1 MWRYP
6 VKSMLGERLEEARLD
21 AAGFTHDRG
30 LALIDSTTGVVAT
43 AKHPRLWRALL
54 TYSAAVRDGQV
65 LVTSPAGWTRDA
77 TAAGVDELLSD
88 ALARPV
94 RVAAERPDG
103 ATVERPD
110 PEDVLDRGVD
120 AVVPAATLEI
130 GQGSPGTSFVDYAPV
145 HLITSATLDAVGA
158 EEVRYR
164 PNLVVET
171 PPGTPA
177 FIENDWVGRT
187 LHIGGVVGTHGTDG
201 TTVLRIALPTPR
213 CSVPTLEHGSL
224 PRAPH
229 AVRTV
234 MANNR
239 VEVAGFGV
247 RPCAGCYAEVVQAG
261 TVRVG
266 DRVTLGE

>member
-6 VKSMLGERLEEARLD
+6 VKSMLGERIDEARLD
-21 AAGFTHDRG
+21 AAGFAHDRG
-30 LALIDSTTGVVAT
+30 LAVIDSATGMVAT
-43 AKHPRLWRALL
+43 AKHPRLWRSLL

-65 LVTSPAGWTRDA
+65 LVTSPAGWTREA
-77 TAAGVDELLSD
+77 TAADVDELLSE

-94 RVAAERPDG
+94 RVASERPDR
-103 ATVERPD
+103 ASVERPD
-110 PEDVLDRGVD
+110 PEDVLDHGVE

-130 GQGSPGTSFVDYAPV
+130 GQGTPGASFVDYAPV
-145 HLITSATLDAVGA
+145 HLITSATLEAVGA
-158 EEVRYR
+158 EQVRYR

-171 PPGTPA
+171 PPGTSA
-177 FIENDWVGRT
+177 FVENDWVGRT
-187 LHIGGVVGTHGTDG
+187 LQVGDPDG
-201 TTVLRIALPTPR
+201 ADGATVLRIALPTPR
-213 CSVPTLEHGSL
+213 CSVPTLEHGLL

-239 VEVAGFGV
+239 VEVPGFGV
-247 RPCAGCYAEVVQAG
+247 RPCAGCYAEVVRAG

-266 DRVTLGE
+266 DRVTLGG